1 MARTSQE
8 SSTSINFR
16 MPDSIR
22 KNIDRLA
29 AENNHDRTS
38 EINGA
43 CKHWI
48 NIGDSAATD
57 ETTFQKIEQLQQTIT
72 GLEDELRSMK
82 ENFRHLETQIAA
94 TLDQIQKERELLL
107 RIIESNEHT
116 IKLLIK
122 NSLDD
127 RSE

>member
-1 MARTSQE
+1 
-8 SSTSINFR
+8 
-16 MPDSIR
+16 
-22 KNIDRLA
+22 
-29 AENNHDRTS
+29 
-38 EINGA
+38 
-43 CKHWI
+43 
-48 NIGDSAATD
+48 
-57 ETTFQKIEQLQQTIT
+57 
-72 GLEDELRSMK
+72 MK
-82 ENFRHLETQIAA
+82 ENFRQLETQIAA